1 MSSDDMKTTLSAL
14 LSITP
19 LESFLDT
26 ILKTAAS
33 STSSSST
40 TLSGAMLVSRG
51 FSMKG
56 QSNSSDIEAIAKA
69 VYSLYHDSLS
79 KSVNEIALRGRLTK
93 LGLSSQIADA
103 IAGGY
108 SRGRNSALSLARTSI
123 VSNLSTSTLDDFD
136 WQVSHVVSS
145 ARLKSV
151 EEQSITLSL
160 TLNQAIGQ
168 SSGQDGGKEVVKV
181 ELSPV
186 ELDALIGELESA
198 AVRSSAIMR

>member
-1 MSSDDMKTTLSAL
+1 MKTTLSAL

-168 SSGQDGGKEVVKV
+168 SSSQDGGKEVVKV

-198 AVRSSAIMR
+198 AVRSSAIMK

>member
-1 MSSDDMKTTLSAL
+1 MKTTLSAL
-14 LSITP
+14 LFITP

-51 FSMKG
+51 FSVKG

>member
-1 MSSDDMKTTLSAL
+1 MKTTLSAL

>member
-1 MSSDDMKTTLSAL
+1 MKTTLSAL

-69 VYSLYHDSLS
+69 VYSLYHDCLS
-79 KSVNEIALRGRLTK
+79 KSANEIALRGRLTK